1 MLWPFSET
9 ACDACPTRRGCFESH
24 GSEKRASMLSESFEP
39 WFMHGDSKP
48 SLSLANLPPPVNG
61 LCGRELVGDL
71 DRVASPIDVGASE
84 RRKLPL
90 TVGPK
95 KAIYVPG
102 TVKTKSALYRN
113 PLPVGDCRKV
123 ARGACASQSGRL

>member
-1 MLWPFSET
+1 
-9 ACDACPTRRGCFESH
+9 
-24 GSEKRASMLSESFEP
+24 MLSESFEP

-71 DRVASPIDVGASE
+71 DRVASQIDVGASE

-90 TVGPK
+90 TVWPNTECVRGLQGHLC
-95 KAIYVPG
+95 AGHGQDEVC
-102 TVKTKSALYRN
+102 SLSQ
-113 PLPVGDCRKV
+113 PVNCV
-123 ARGACASQSGRL
+123 AGRRPQES